1 MMKRLI
7 KKPGF
12 FFITIIFWLMLLYM
26 VAALAWWYIELRNQN
41 IEMYG
46 SRLTQLDPANVSYLQ
61 NQLQAEKEFTIKN
74 TQYLGEGLTFLLV
87 IIVGAVFVYRA
98 VRQQFR
104 LSELQNN
111 FMMAVTHE
119 LKTPIAIL
127 QLNLETIQ
135 KYDLDDA
142 RKKNII
148 AMSLLENQRLNEL
161 TDNIL
166 AAARLE
172 SGSIKK
178 SREAIDLSAVTREI
192 LQEYTTRFDADKE
205 QGRELI
211 IHLEEDIIVAGEPV
225 LLKLVLNNLLSNAIK
240 YSPKNSPIE
249 ISLTRHENNA
259 LLSIK
264 DEGGG
269 VPGIEKKRIFEKF
282 YRIGNEATRSAK
294 GTGLGLYLCKKIIH
308 GLGGKIFVLDNI
320 SKGSVF
326 KILLPILT

>member
-1 MMKRLI
+1 MKRPI

-12 FFITIIFWLMLLYM
+12 FFITIVFWLMLLYM
-26 VAALAWWYIELRNQN
+26 VAALTWWYIELRNQN
-41 IEMYG
+41 TEMYG
-46 SRLTQLDPANVSYLQ
+46 YRLAQIDANSVTYQ
-61 NQLQAEKEFTIKN
+61 QDQLQAKKDFTIKN

-87 IIVGAVFVYRA
+87 IILGAIFVYRA

-127 QLNLETIQ
+127 QLNLETLQ
-135 KYDLDDA
+135 KYDLDNA
-142 RKKNII
+142 RKENIL
-148 AMSLLENQRLNEL
+148 AMSLRENQRLNEL
-161 TDNIL
+161 TDNII

-178 SREAIDLSAVTREI
+178 SREEIDLHELVQNTIE
-192 LQEYTTRFDADKE
+192 EYISRLEVYKV
-205 QGRELI
+205 QGREFV
-211 IHLEEDIIVAGEPV
+211 IHLEKNMIVSGEPV

-249 ISLTRHENNA
+249 ISLTRDESNA
-259 LLSIK
+259 ILSIK

-269 VPGIEKKRIFEKF
+269 VPDIEKKRIFEKF
-282 YRIGNEATRSAK
+282 YRVGNEATRSTK
-294 GTGLGLYLCKKIIH
+294 GTGLGLYLCKKIIN
-308 GLGGKIFVLDNI
+308 GFGGKIFAQDH
-320 SKGSVF
+320 SAKGSIF
-326 KILLPILT
+326 KILLPIST

>member
-12 FFITIIFWLMLLYM
+12 FFITIVFWLMLLYM
-26 VAALAWWYIELRNQN
+26 VAALSWWYIELRNQN
-41 IEMYG
+41 IEMHGY
-46 SRLTQLDPANVSYLQ
+46 RLAQIDPSGVSYHQ
-61 NQLQAEKEFTIKN
+61 NQLQADKEFTIKN

-104 LSELQNN
+104 LSALQNN

-148 AMSLLENQRLNEL
+148 AMSLRENQRLNEL

-178 SREAIDLSAVTREI
+178 SRQEIDLYEIARET
-192 LQEYTTRFDADKE
+192 LQEYTSRFDADKE
-205 QGRELI
+205 EGRKFI
-211 IHLEEDIIVAGEPV
+211 IHLEEDMIVAGEPV
-225 LLKLVLNNLLSNAIK
+225 LLKLVLNNLLSNAMK

-249 ISLTRHENNA
+249 ISLTRYEKYA
-259 LLSIK
+259 MLSIK
-264 DEGGG
+264 DEGSG

-282 YRIGNEATRSAK
+282 YRIGNEATRRTK

-308 GLGGKIFVLDNI
+308 GFGGKIFVQDHSTN
-320 SKGSVF
+320 GSVF
-326 KILLPILT
+326 KILLPILK

>member
-1 MMKRLI
+1 M
-7 KKPGF
+7 
-12 FFITIIFWLMLLYM
+12 
-26 VAALAWWYIELRNQN
+26 RNQN

-46 SRLTQLDPANVSYLQ
+46 YKLAQIDPNSAAYPQ
-61 NQLQAEKEFTIKN
+61 IQIQADKAFKTKN

-127 QLNLETIQ
+127 QLNLETLQ
-135 KYDLDDA
+135 KYQLDDA
-142 RKKNII
+142 RKKNIL

-172 SGSIKK
+172 SGSFNK
-178 SREAIDLSAVTREI
+178 TREEI
-192 LQEYTTRFDADKE
+192 NLHEVVRDTLQEYMSRFNVHQDYERKFIE
-205 QGRELI
+205 N
-211 IHLEEDIIVAGEPV
+211 LEKDIFVFAEPV
-225 LLKLVLNNLLSNAIK
+225 LLKLVINNLLSNAIK
-240 YSPKNSPIE
+240 YSPKSSIIE
-249 ISLTRHENNA
+249 ISLTKQEKSA
-259 LLSIK
+259 LLEIK

-269 VPGIEKKRIFEKF
+269 VPDTEKKRIFEKF
-282 YRIGNEATRSAK
+282 YRIGNEATRNAK
-294 GTGLGLYLCKKIIH
+294 GTGLGLYLCKKIIN
-308 GLGGKIFVLDNI
+308 GFGGKIFVQDH
-320 SKGSVF
+320 SAKGSVF